1 MKQDPSEEGRGRYDE
16 IAASIAASGRARP
29 GKMFGMPSIFGPD
42 RKSLMGYFDGH
53 MIFKL
58 SGKAHA
64 EALAVPGA
72 KLFEPMAGRPMKAWV
87 QVPAS
92 AAERW
97 EQLAETALSEAGSA

>member
-1 MKQDPSEEGRGRYDE
+1 MKQNPSEEGRERYDA
-16 IAASIAASGRARP
+16 IAASIAATGRAKP
-29 GKMFGMPSIFGPD
+29 GKMFGMPSIFSPD

-64 EALAVPGA
+64 DALAVPGA
-72 KLFEPMAGRPMKAWV
+72 RLFEPMAGRPLRAWV

-92 AAERW
+92 AANSW
-97 EQLAETALSEAGSA
+97 EKLAETALNEASTG